1 MARPKQIGLSYFP
14 MDTGIF
20 SDRKIRKLLKTFGA
34 PGYLVYNFVLC
45 EIYKDKGYFVECN
58 EDFLFDIADT
68 LNLNEVTVKDII
80 RFCSQNLLFDNSIYQ
95 DSNVLTSSG
104 IQKRYLEV
112 KSRSEVEIL
121 EKYRIIATPKRN
133 RATINTINEQE
144 TPVSA
149 AEIPQ
154 KKSKLNKNKE
164 EDPLKRSG
172 TFIGC
177 EKDLSCGVDSKN
189 KKNGAPPKNGNSED
203 KKEDFREKVF
213 QYRDQYPE
221 SLLYDFFDYWT
232 EMSREGRS
240 MRFENE
246 KTWELPK
253 RLARWSKNTHPS
265 KQTVS
270 TVTFAEKVY
279 QSNQRSKEIINQ
291 IYNENHSK

>member
-121 EKYRIIATPKRN
+121 EKYRVIATPKRN
-133 RATINTINEQE
+133 RAAIHIINDHE
-144 TPVSA
+144 TPVFA

-154 KKSKLNKNKE
+154 KKSKVNKNKE
-164 EDPLKRSG
+164 EDPVKKSG
-172 TFIGC
+172 TFTEP
-177 EKDLSCGVDSKN
+177 EKDLSCGGDSRN
-189 KKNGAPPKNGNSED
+189 KKNGASPKNRDSED
-203 KKEDFREKVF
+203 KKKDFREKVL

-221 SLLYDFFDYWT
+221 SLLHDFFDYWT
-232 EMSREGRS
+232 EMNREGRT

-246 KTWELPK
+246 KTWELSK
-253 RLARWSKNTHPS
+253 RLARWAKNTHPA

-291 IYNENHSK
+291 IYNENHSE